1 MSKPLPVLILE
12 ELQSRA
18 GTLATRQESPWHGA
32 QLEVRRTRPRELV
45 QPGHGLVLITADA
58 LRPDISMT
66 AMAGRTLWSMEAT
79 VAAFIQQ
86 AELPPAEGE
95 DTRGCEDELGL
106 SAIAEII
113 YAVNPEARF
122 GGQGFQQLCTRVT
135 MSSCQYGENAD
146 GSAFGANV
154 VFRFDFETDA
164 RDLRA
169 HSYAPEAP

>member
-18 GTLATRQESPWHGA
+18 ATLAAREESPWHGA
-32 QLEVRRTRPRELV
+32 EPIVRRARPRESFH
-45 QPGHGLVLITADA
+45 PAHGLVLITADA
-58 LRPDISMT
+58 LRPDTSMT
-66 AMAGRTLWSMEAT
+66 AMAGRMAWSMEVT

-86 AELPPAEGE
+86 AELPPAEGA
-95 DTRGCEDELGL
+95 DTRSCEDELGL
-106 SAIAEII
+106 AAITEII
-113 YAVNPEARF
+113 YAVNPEAQF
-122 GGQGFQQLCTRVT
+122 GGQGFQQLCSRAIV
-135 MSSCQYGENAD
+135 SSCQYGENAD

-154 VFRFDFETDA
+154 VFSFTFETDA